1 LGFLEYRNQRRVYLG
16 MREDHLVGEG
26 RLFEPD
32 VMLPVQYFSVL
43 RKRSPQGPEYFLVI
57 AMLQDAIE
65 CFQKYHFASDEIGRE
80 LFEDA
85 REWITSTDQKWPFSF
100 ENVCAILKLD
110 AAYLRGGLL
119 RWAEVQDVAR
129 RRGKVVPFKVLPP
142 PYGEIAATGPVA
154 TARAS

>member
-1 LGFLEYRNQRRVYLG
+1 MGFLEYRYGPRVYLG

-43 RKRSPQGPEYFLVI
+43 RKRSPQGPEYYLVI

-65 CFQKYHFASDEIGRE
+65 CFQKYHFATDELGRG

-85 REWITSTDQKWPFSF
+85 REWITSNDLKWPFSF

-110 AAYLRGGLL
+110 ASFLRRGLL
-119 RWAEVQDVAR
+119 RWAEAQDAAR

-142 PYGEIAATGPVA
+142 LYGEIAATDPLA